1 MAYKDV
7 IEQAAATTGHA
18 HGFGH
23 GEGKTPEERFADL
36 QEIAAT
42 YLSPEEEATLVE
54 AFEFAN
60 EAHKS
65 QKRRSGE
72 PYIIH
77 PIEVTIILA
86 GLHMDVETLVAA
98 LLHDTIEDT
107 EVTREDVVER
117 FGEDVAALVE
127 GVTKITQIEV
137 ATLTDEQ
144 AATIR
149 KMLVAMN
156 KDIRVIV
163 IKLADRLHNMRT
175 LSSLR
180 EDRRTNRTMSLLT
193 WITTIFLPV
202 TVVAGFFSMNDVHH
216 NMPFQSLVMLCFAIT
231 VISIVLIINKKR
243 VK

>member
-7 IEQAAATTGHA
+7 IEQAAATSGHA

-98 LLHDTIEDT
+98 LCT
-107 EVTREDVVER
+107 
-117 FGEDVAALVE
+117 
-127 GVTKITQIEV
+127 TQSK
-137 ATLTDEQ
+137 TP
-144 AATIR
+144 
-149 KMLVAMN
+149 K
-156 KDIRVIV
+156 
-163 IKLADRLHNMRT
+163 
-175 LSSLR
+175 
-180 EDRRTNRTMSLLT
+180 
-193 WITTIFLPV
+193 
-202 TVVAGFFSMNDVHH
+202 
-216 NMPFQSLVMLCFAIT
+216 
-231 VISIVLIINKKR
+231 
-243 VK
+243 